1 MGNSLK
7 ITGGQV
13 MIDIHSHLLPGVDDG
28 AQTLEDSLA
37 MAREAV
43 SQGIDT
49 IVATPHHRNG
59 KYTNPRLNVLYL
71 VQELN
76 FELERAEIPLTVL
89 PGQEV
94 RIHGDMIEELKEEVI
109 TPINID
115 SGYIFVELPNDQVPN
130 YTISMLFELQR
141 AGYIPIIVHPE
152 RNKKFIEDPN
162 LLYQFVKSGAYTQV
176 TAGSVAGKFGKSVQK
191 FSHQLIEANLTHVIA
206 SDAHDTKRRG
216 FFMKEAMR
224 EIKKK
229 YGASYVYHFTENAYY
244 IINGQ
249 VVAADPPERIKQK
262 KFLKIF

>member
-1 MGNSLK
+1 
-7 ITGGQV
+7 